1 MNDTRLS
8 GLWRDS
14 CFESYK
20 AERCC
25 LLAEHVSQDVV
36 VAACLKRPICWAS
49 PTTGCYCHQTVFI
62 EHAVTV
68 L

>member
-1 MNDTRLS
+1 MTPVFLASGGIRVLRVIKLKDAAFLLS
-8 GLWRDS
+8 MI
-14 CFESYK
+14 
-20 AERCC
+20 
-25 LLAEHVSQDVV
+25 SQDVF

-49 PTTGCYCHQTVFI
+49 PTTSCYCHQTVFI